1 MNTIHTYKSKEE
13 VTMKQ
18 TETKSVIDKIL
29 TATPDQLEEIQA
41 VMEIIM
47 NGGTEADARAALV
60 KMRMK
65 HRPTMT
71 KLEQHRLPSGF
82 TRDQLAERS
91 GVPVALIAGI
101 EERKVNRAKV
111 ADLLHLAA
119 ALDTIVDEL
128 F

>member
-1 MNTIHTYKSKEE
+1 
-13 VTMKQ
+13 MKQ

-41 VMEIIM
+41 GMEIIM
-47 NGGTEADARAALV
+47 NGGTEADARAAVV
-60 KMRMK
+60 KIRMK
-65 HRPTMT
+65 RRPNMT
-71 KLEQHRLPSGF
+71 KLEQHRLLSGF

-91 GVPVALIAGI
+91 GVPVAVIAGI
-101 EERKVNRAKV
+101 EERKVNIAKA

-119 ALDTIVDEL
+119 AMDTIVDEL

>member
-1 MNTIHTYKSKEE
+1 MNTIHTYKAKEE

-41 VMEIIM
+41 GLEIIM
-47 NGGTEADARAALV
+47 NGGSEADARAALV

-65 HRPTMT
+65 RRPTMT
-71 KLEQHRLPSGF
+71 KLEQHRLLSGF

-91 GVPVALIAGI
+91 GVPVAVIASI
-101 EERKVNRAKV
+101 EERKVNIAKA

-119 ALDTIVDEL
+119 AMDTIVDEL

>member
-1 MNTIHTYKSKEE
+1 
-13 VTMKQ
+13 MKQ

-29 TATPDQLEEIQA
+29 TATPDQMEEIQA
-41 VMEIIM
+41 GMEIIM
-47 NGGTEADARAALV
+47 NGGSEADARAAVV

-65 HRPTMT
+65 RRPNMT
-71 KLEQHRLPSGF
+71 KLEQHRLLSGF

-91 GVPVALIAGI
+91 GVPVAVIASI
-101 EERKVNRAKV
+101 EDGTTKTAKAV
-111 ADLLHLAA
+111 DLLQLAS

>member
-1 MNTIHTYKSKEE
+1 
-13 VTMKQ
+13 MKQ

-41 VMEIIM
+41 GMEIIM
-47 NGGTEADARAALV
+47 NGGTEADARAAVV

-65 HRPTMT
+65 RRPNMT
-71 KLEQHRLPSGF
+71 KLEQQRLLSGF

-91 GVPVALIAGI
+91 GVPVAVIAGI
-101 EERKVNRAKV
+101 EDGTAKRAK
-111 ADLLHLAA
+111 AEDLLHLAA

>member
-1 MNTIHTYKSKEE
+1 
-13 VTMKQ
+13 MKQ

-29 TATPDQLEEIQA
+29 TATPDQLEEIKA
-41 VMEIIM
+41 GMEIIM
-47 NGGTEADARAALV
+47 NGGTEADARAAVV

-65 HRPTMT
+65 RRPNMT
-71 KLEQHRLPSGF
+71 KLEQQRLLSGY

-91 GVPVALIAGI
+91 GVPVAVIASI
-101 EERKVNRAKV
+101 EERKVNRAKA

>member
-1 MNTIHTYKSKEE
+1 
-13 VTMKQ
+13 MKQ

-41 VMEIIM
+41 GLEIIM
-47 NGGTEADARAALV
+47 NGGSEADARAALV

-65 HRPTMT
+65 RRPTMT
-71 KLEQHRLPSGF
+71 KLEQHRLLSGF

-91 GVPVALIAGI
+91 GVPVAVIASI
-101 EERKVNRAKV
+101 EDGTTKTAKAV
-111 ADLLHLAA
+111 DLLQLAS

>member
-1 MNTIHTYKSKEE
+1 
-13 VTMKQ
+13 MKQ
-18 TETKSVIDKIL
+18 AETTSVIDNI
-29 TATPDQLEEIQA
+29 TRMTPEQFEEFQA
-41 VMEIIM
+41 GLEIIM
-47 NGGTEADARAALV
+47 NGGSEADARAALV

-65 HRPTMT
+65 RRPTMT
-71 KLEQHRLPSGF
+71 KLEQHRLLSGY

-101 EERKVNRAKV
+101 EERKVNRAKG

>member
-1 MNTIHTYKSKEE
+1 
-13 VTMKQ
+13 MKQ

-41 VMEIIM
+41 GMEIIM
-47 NGGTEADARAALV
+47 NGGSEADARAAVV

-65 HRPTMT
+65 RRPNMT
-71 KLEQHRLPSGF
+71 KLEQQRLLSGF

-91 GVPVALIAGI
+91 GVPVAVIAGI
-101 EERKVNRAKV
+101 EERKVNIAK
-111 ADLLHLAA
+111 ATDLLHLAA
-119 ALDTIVDEL
+119 AMDTIVDEL